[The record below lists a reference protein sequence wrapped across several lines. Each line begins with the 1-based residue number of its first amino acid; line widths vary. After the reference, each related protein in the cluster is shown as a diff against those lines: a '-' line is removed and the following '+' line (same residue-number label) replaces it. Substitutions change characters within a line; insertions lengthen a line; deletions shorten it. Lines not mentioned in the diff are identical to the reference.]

1 MPHLNLKNITWLS
14 WEEKPGRDQSRGQD
28 QLEAFGNRGPGEN
41 SDRPES
47 CRRGCMWALGVR
59 SCKGCG
65 SAARSSAVF
74 SRAPGREAKRKPR
87 KAQQDQEPPGQ
98 RGTRTQSLRLRAG
111 TKQPWLRSQL
121 CRLLAICIWV
131 FISSLPPFN
140 SPRWIRRLPH
150 TRAPR

>member
-74 SRAPGREAKRKPR
+74 SRSPGREAKRKSR
-87 KAQQDQEPPGQ
+87 
-98 RGTRTQSLRLRAG
+98 
-111 TKQPWLRSQL
+111 
-121 CRLLAICIWV
+121 
-131 FISSLPPFN
+131 
-140 SPRWIRRLPH
+140 RRLNR
-150 TRAPR
+150 TRGPQGSARPEPRACACALGPNSQGSGLSSAAYWLFAFGSSFHLYLPLTPLAG